1 MGHRIKLPDVAGTFY
16 PGQTD
21 ALAGLLD
28 GVLAGSPRDA
38 VSPKAL
44 IVPHAGYRFSGEIA
58 ARGWSLLAR
67 RRGEIQ
73 RVVLFGPAHRMAFDG
88 MAVLPVTRWQTPL
101 GRLATDADAMAAAL
115 RCPDVQAIDAPFLRE
130 HSLEVQLPFVQRAL
144 GEVAVLPV
152 LVGRAQP
159 ASVARLMDALWG
171 GPQTAIV
178 VSSDLSHFHDY
189 DTGREL
195 DAGTTAMIE
204 RAAPERIG
212 SREACGHLAVRA
224 LIGHA
229 RLRDLRITALDV
241 RSSGD
246 TVGERSRVVGYGT
259 YAFEYAHAARLPEAV
274 RAQLIET
281 ARAALHDG
289 PAGGPKGVPA
299 AAARSGTAGATD
311 VPGTADPSAAPAP
324 VDAADRW
331 PPVAPADA
339 ALLRAQR
346 NTFVTLEIDGRLR
359 GCIGSL
365 RPYRSLLEDVR
376 VNARKAAYA
385 DPRFAPLAPAEIDR
399 LQVSVSVLSH
409 PRPIPADSEERLIEQ
424 LRPDVDGLIL
434 ADGERSALFLPGVW
448 RSLPDARLFVRQLRR
463 KAGLP
468 EQGWTP
474 TMRAMRFGAE
484 CFGTRAP

>member
-1 MGHRIKLPDVAGTFY
+1 MGHRIKLPDVGGVFY
-16 PGQTD
+16 PREPD

-28 GVLAGSPRDA
+28 GVLAAAPSDA

-67 RRGEIQ
+67 RRGTIR

-88 MAVLPVTRWQTPL
+88 IAVLPVTHWETPL

-115 RCPDVQAIDAPFLRE
+115 ACPDVQAVDAPFLRE

-144 GEVAVLPV
+144 GDVAVLPV

-159 ASVARLMDALWG
+159 ASVARLMEALWG
-171 GPQTAIV
+171 GPETAIV
-178 VSSDLSHFHDY
+178 VSSDLSHFHDH
-189 DTGREL
+189 DTARAL

-212 SREACGHLAVRA
+212 PREACGHVAVRA
-224 LIGHA
+224 LIAHA

-241 RSSGD
+241 RTSGD
-246 TVGERSRVVGYGT
+246 VVGERARVVGYGT
-259 YAFEYAHAARLPEAV
+259 YAFEYAHAARLPEAA
-274 RAQLIET
+274 RGALIEA
-281 ARAALHDG
+281 ARASLREG
-289 PAGGPKGVPA
+289 PPGAP
-299 AAARSGTAGATD
+299 ATD
-311 VPGTADPSAAPAP
+311 ATLAAVPDSP
-324 VDAADRW
+324 
-331 PPVAPADA
+331 
-339 ALLRAQR
+339 LLRAQR

-365 RPYRSLLEDVR
+365 RPHRALVDDVR

-385 DPRFAPLAPAEIDR
+385 DPRFAPLAPEEIDR

-409 PRPIPADSEERLIEQ
+409 PRPIEADSEARLIEQ
-424 LRPDVDGLIL
+424 LRPDADGLIL
-434 ADGERSALFLPGVW
+434 ADGDRSALFLPSVW
-448 RSLPDARLFVRQLRR
+448 RSLPDPRLFVRQLRR

-468 EQGWTP
+468 EEGWTP

-484 CFGTRAP
+484 CFGARAA

>member
-1 MGHRIKLPDVAGTFY
+1 MSDRIKLPDVGDVFY
-16 PGQTD
+16 PKQPD
-21 ALAGLLD
+21 ALAAMLD
-28 GVLAGSPRDA
+28 RVLAGAPADA
-38 VSPKAL
+38 VTPKAV

-58 ARGWSLLAR
+58 ARGWSLLGR
-67 RRGEIQ
+67 RRGEIR

-88 MAVLPVTRWQTPL
+88 MAVLAVTHWQTPL
-101 GRLATDADAMAAAL
+101 GRLATDADAMATAL
-115 RCPDVQAIDAPFLRE
+115 RCPDVQALDAPFLRE

-144 GEVAVLPV
+144 GDVTVLPV
-152 LVGRAQP
+152 LVGRAQA

-171 GPQTAIV
+171 GPETAIV

-189 DTGREL
+189 DAARVL

-224 LIGHA
+224 LIAHA

-241 RSSGD
+241 RNSGD
-246 TVGERSRVVGYGT
+246 TVGEPSRVVGYGT
-259 YAFEYAHAARLPEAV
+259 YAFEYAHAARLPDSARARLLEAA
-274 RAQLIET
+274 RASLREGPGGHGPPS
-281 ARAALHDG
+281 AALH
-289 PAGGPKGVPA
+289 
-299 AAARSGTAGATD
+299 
-311 VPGTADPSAAPAP
+311 
-324 VDAADRW
+324 
-331 PPVAPADA
+331 PADA
-339 ALLRAQR
+339 RRADIEPTDADLTDAPLLRAQR

-365 RPYRSLLEDVR
+365 RPHRGLAEDVC
-376 VNARKAAYA
+376 VNAGKAAYA
-385 DPRFAPLAPAEIDR
+385 DPRFAPLDPGDIDR

-424 LRPDVDGLIL
+424 LRPDTDGLIL
-434 ADGERSALFLPGVW
+434 ADGERSALFLPSVW
-448 RSLPDARLFVRQLRR
+448 RSLPDPRLFVRQLRR

-484 CFGTRAP
+484 YIGARAD

>member
-16 PGQTD
+16 PGQPD

-28 GVLAGSPRDA
+28 GVLAGAPRDA

-67 RRGEIQ
+67 RRGEIR

-88 MAVLPVTRWQTPL
+88 MAVLAVTRWQTPL
-101 GRLATDADAMAAAL
+101 GRLATDADAMATAL

-144 GEVAVLPV
+144 GDVAVLPV

-159 ASVARLMDALWG
+159 ASVARLMDVLWG
-171 GPQTAIV
+171 GPETAIV
-178 VSSDLSHFHDY
+178 VSSDLSHYHDH
-189 DTGREL
+189 DTARAL

-246 TVGERSRVVGYGT
+246 TVGERARVVGYGT

-274 RAQLIET
+274 RARLIGT
-281 ARAALHDG
+281 ARAALHEG
-289 PAGGPKGVPA
+289 PAGDARGVPA
-299 AAARSGTAGATD
+299 ATDRSAAADVTGAADRSG
-311 VPGTADPSAAPAP
+311 APAP
-324 VDAADRW
+324 VDPDDGGPA
-331 PPVAPADA
+331 VAPADA

-365 RPYRSLLEDVR
+365 RPHRPLLEDVA

-385 DPRFAPLAPAEIDR
+385 DARFAPLVRDEIDR

-409 PRPIPADSEERLIEQ
+409 PRPIPADSEARLIEQ

-434 ADGERSALFLPGVW
+434 ADGERSALFLPSVW

-468 EQGWTP
+468 DQGWTP

-484 CFGTRAP
+484 CFGGRAA

>member
-1 MGHRIKLPDVAGTFY
+1 MNHRIKLPDVGGLFY
-16 PGQTD
+16 PRDAD
-21 ALAGLLD
+21 ALGGLLD
-28 GVLAGSPRDA
+28 GVLAGAPADA
-38 VSPKAL
+38 VAPKAL

-67 RRGEIQ
+67 RRGGIR
-73 RVVLFGPAHRMAFDG
+73 RVVLFGPAHRTAFEG
-88 MAVLPVTRWQTPL
+88 MAVLAVTHWETPL

-115 RCPDVQAIDAPFLRE
+115 RCPDVQAADAPFLRE

-144 GEVAVLPV
+144 GDVTVLPV
-152 LVGRAQP
+152 LVGRARA

-171 GPQTAIV
+171 GPETAIV
-178 VSSDLSHFHDY
+178 VSSDLSHYHDY
-189 DTGREL
+189 DTGRAL

-204 RAAPERIG
+204 RAAPDGIG

-241 RSSGD
+241 RNSGD
-246 TVGERSRVVGYGT
+246 TVGDRSRVVGYGT
-259 YAFEYAHAARLPEAV
+259 YAFEYAHAARLPEDARERLLEAARV
-274 RAQLIET
+274 SLREGPPT
-281 ARAALHDG
+281 A
-289 PAGGPKGVPA
+289 AGGA
-299 AAARSGTAGATD
+299 AAA
-311 VPGTADPSAAPAP
+311 AP
-324 VDAADRW
+324 VAAS
-331 PPVAPADA
+331 ALADSP
-339 ALLRAQR
+339 LLRAQR

-365 RPYRSLLEDVR
+365 RPHRALAEDVC

-385 DPRFAPLAPAEIDR
+385 DPRFAPLAADEIDR

-409 PRPIPADSEERLIEQ
+409 PRPIEADSEASLIEQ
-424 LRPDVDGLIL
+424 LRPDTDGLIL
-434 ADGERSALFLPGVW
+434 ADGARSALFLPSVW
-448 RSLPDARLFVRQLRR
+448 RSLPDARQFVRQLRR

-468 EQGWTP
+468 EEGWTP

-484 CFGTRAP
+484 CFGARAA

>member
-1 MGHRIKLPDVAGTFY
+1 MKLPDVAGTFY
-16 PGQTD
+16 PGQPD

-28 GVLAGSPRDA
+28 GVLAGAPRDA

-67 RRGEIQ
+67 RRGEIR

-88 MAVLPVTRWQTPL
+88 MSVLAVTRWQTPL

-144 GEVAVLPV
+144 GDVAVLPV

-171 GPQTAIV
+171 GPETAIV
-178 VSSDLSHFHDY
+178 VSSDLSHYHDH
-189 DTGREL
+189 DTGRAL

-259 YAFEYAHAARLPEAV
+259 YAFEYAHAAQLPETV
-274 RAQLIET
+274 RARLIGA
-281 ARAALHDG
+281 ARAALLEG
-289 PAGGPKGVPA
+289 PAGGAQAAPA
-299 AAARSGTAGATD
+299 AADGSG
-311 VPGTADPSAAPAP
+311 APAP
-324 VDAADRW
+324 VDAAVDG
-331 PPVAPADA
+331 PLVAPADA

-365 RPYRSLLEDVR
+365 RPHRALLEDVR

-385 DPRFAPLAPAEIDR
+385 DPRFAPLAAEEIDR

-409 PRPIPADSEERLIEQ
+409 PRPIAADSEARLIEQ
-424 LRPDVDGLIL
+424 LRPDADGLIL
-434 ADGERSALFLPGVW
+434 ADGERSALFLPSVW
-448 RSLPDARLFVRQLRR
+448 RSLPDPRLFVRQLRR

-474 TMRAMRFGAE
+474 TMRAMRFGTE
-484 CFGTRAP
+484 CFGARAG

>member
-1 MGHRIKLPDVAGTFY
+1 
-16 PGQTD
+16 
-21 ALAGLLD
+21 
-28 GVLAGSPRDA
+28 VLAGSPRDA

-67 RRGEIQ
+67 RRGEIR
-73 RVVLFGPAHRMAFDG
+73 RVVLFGPAHRMAFEG
-88 MAVLPVTRWQTPL
+88 MAVLAVTRWQTPL

-144 GEVAVLPV
+144 GDVAVLPV

-171 GPQTAIV
+171 GPETAIV
-178 VSSDLSHFHDY
+178 VSSDLSHFHDH
-189 DTGREL
+189 DTARAL

-246 TVGERSRVVGYGT
+246 TIGERSRVVGYGT

-274 RAQLIET
+274 RARLIGT
-281 ARAALHDG
+281 ARAALHEA
-289 PAGGPKGVPA
+289 PAGGAGGVA
-299 AAARSGTAGATD
+299 ADRSGAPLGA
-311 VPGTADPSAAPAP
+311 SAADVTGAADRSGAPTP
-324 VDAADRW
+324 VDAAGGG
-331 PPVAPADA
+331 PALAPADA

-365 RPYRSLLEDVR
+365 RPHRPLLEDVA

-385 DPRFAPLAPAEIDR
+385 DPRFAPLAPDEIDR

-409 PRPIPADSEERLIEQ
+409 PRPIPADSEARLIEQ

-434 ADGERSALFLPGVW
+434 ADGERSALFLPSVW

-484 CFGTRAP
+484 CFGTRTR